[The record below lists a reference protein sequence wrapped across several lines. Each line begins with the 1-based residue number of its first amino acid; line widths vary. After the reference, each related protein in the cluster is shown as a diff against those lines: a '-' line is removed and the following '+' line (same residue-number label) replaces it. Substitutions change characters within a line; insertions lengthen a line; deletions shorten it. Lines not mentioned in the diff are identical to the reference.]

1 VELAPNAADSNRRI
15 EVVLRID
22 KRFQNLIRE
31 DSSTTLTTESLL
43 GGRVVN
49 IRRGF
54 LSYNCDLTPM
64 VDRERRRQEVQI
76 ENNSD
81 RNLRD
86 LEEMLRSA
94 KTLKRNI
101 RECNEILIGPRFFA
115 YGTVLSFR
123 DDLGIR
129 PDVVSRSEV
138 RTWEGTHM
146 NRTF

>member
-1 VELAPNAADSNRRI
+1 MHVFDSTASF
-15 EVVLRID
+15 L
-22 KRFQNLIRE
+22 
-31 DSSTTLTTESLL
+31 
-43 GGRVVN
+43 
-49 IRRGF
+49 RRGLQF
-54 LSYNCDLTPM
+54 RTVFGACCSPGFGNQLSGGIGTGARLSRLSYNCDLTPM